1 MPIKNFD
8 NEVIAVVQA
17 INKINKENDSKIESF
32 DENDILVSIRISIYF
47 K

>member
-32 DENDILVSIRISIYF
+32 DENDILVSISISIYF